1 VSRRP
6 RVAAIVVNANGGR
19 HLDETLDSLARQT
32 APPYRTIVVDNASVD
47 GSADGLEQRRP
58 GVEVLRP
65 GRNLGFAAANNLAA
79 RAAADCDWIALVNP
93 DAFPEP
99 PWLETLLA
107 SAAAHPECRFF
118 GSRLVSA
125 ADPEVL
131 DGTGDVLHVSGMAWR
146 RDHGS
151 RGVVR
156 DEEEEVF
163 SPCAAAALYRRDVF
177 LEVGGFDERFFC
189 YFEDTDLAFR
199 LRLAGHRCL
208 YVDAAVCRHVG
219 SALAGRH
226 SDFTIYHSYR
236 NQVWTFL
243 KNMPL
248 GLLVLYAPQHLIVN
262 VLTVLAYAT
271 RGQGRVVLRAKR
283 DAIRAVPEILRE
295 RRAIQRGR
303 QVGCR
308 ELRRLM
314 ARGPGGFART
324 FFQRFDVRAMRVRP
338 IAGDAGR

>member
-1 VSRRP
+1 VSEP
-6 RVAAIVVNANGGR
+6 RVAAIIVNANGGR
-19 HLDETLDSLARQT
+19 HLGEALDSLARQT
-32 APPYRTIVVDNASVD
+32 VRPHRTIVVDNASVD
-47 GSADGLEQRRP
+47 GSADGLEERHH

-65 GRNLGFAAANNLAA
+65 GANLGFAAANNLAV
-79 RAAADCDWIALVNP
+79 RAASDCDWIALVNP

-99 PWLETLLA
+99 CWLETLLA
-107 SAAAHPECRFF
+107 AAAAHPECEFF

-125 ADPEVL
+125 TDPDVL

-146 RDHGS
+146 RDHGN
-151 RGVVR
+151 RGAAR
-156 DEEEEVF
+156 DREEEIF
-163 SPCAAAALYRRDVF
+163 SPCAAAALYRRDAFVG
-177 LEVGGFDERFFC
+177 VGGFDERFFC
-189 YFEDTDLAFR
+189 YYEDTDLAFR

-219 SALAGRH
+219 SALAGRD

-248 GLLVLYAPQHLIVN
+248 GLLLLYAPQHLLVN

-271 RGQGRVVLRAKR
+271 RGQGGVVLRAKW
-283 DAIRAVPEILRE
+283 DAFRAVPDVLRE

-308 ELRRLM
+308 ELRRQM

-324 FFQRFDVRAMRVRP
+324 FFRRFDLRGVRARP
-338 IAGDAGR
+338 A

>member
-1 VSRRP
+1 M
-6 RVAAIVVNANGGR
+6 AAIVVNANGGP
-19 HLDETLDSLARQT
+19 HLDEALRSLARQT
-32 APPYRTIVVDNASVD
+32 VPPERTIVVDNASRD
-47 GSADGLEQRRP
+47 GSADGLEERHP

-65 GRNLGFAAANNLAA
+65 GENVGFAAANNLAV
-79 RAAADCDWIALVNP
+79 RAAETCDWIALVNP

-99 PWLETLLA
+99 QWLETLLA
-107 SAAAHPECRFF
+107 AAAAHPECTFF

-125 ADPEVL
+125 ADPDVL

-151 RGVVR
+151 PGVER
-156 DEEEEVF
+156 SDEEVF
-163 SPCAAAALYRRDVF
+163 SPCAAAALYRRDAF

-219 SALAGRH
+219 SALAGRD

-236 NQVWTFL
+236 NQVWTYL

-248 GLLVLYAPQHLIVN
+248 GLLLLYAPQHLLVN
-262 VLTVLAYAT
+262 LLTVLAYGT
-271 RGQGRVVLRAKR
+271 RGQAGVVLRAKR
-283 DAIRAVPEILRE
+283 DALRALPQILRQ
-295 RRAIQRGR
+295 RRAIQRDRRIGS
-303 QVGCR
+303 R

-324 FFQRFDVRAMRVRP
+324 FFQRFDLRGARARTV
-338 IAGDAGR
+338 